1 MSFLTIFV
9 PFLDLL
15 NPHDTLICCELY
27 SYSQSRVH
35 RLQVYYAEPFNKKP
49 SFFLFFPVKF
59 CGIPLPPVHMQIEG
73 SSGSYT
79 ESYAPLSKGVAKD
92 TSYFVF

>member
-1 MSFLTIFV
+1 MNYIPIVKVGFTGSKYTMLS
-9 PFLDLL
+9 
-15 NPHDTLICCELY
+15 HLI
-27 SYSQSRVH
+27 
-35 RLQVYYAEPFNKKP
+35 KKP
-49 SFFLFFPVKF
+49 SFFLFFQVKF